1 MAIIYLYS
9 KLMEEEE
16 VCVDSR
22 EANSAIVSVPRKWS
36 EEPFAHL
43 PPGGWLA
50 ASLSQTFLFCL
61 PGQNVFLLWPLGD
74 SLRALMFLALL
85 G

>member
-1 MAIIYLYS
+1 
-9 KLMEEEE
+9 MEEKE
-16 VCVDSR
+16 VHVDCR
-22 EANSAIVSVPRKWS
+22 EANSANTSVPRKWS

-61 PGQNVFLLWPLGD
+61 TGQNVFLLWALGD
-74 SLRALMFLALL
+74 SLRAPAFLASLR
-85 G
+85 